1 MMRKVTLSSN
11 YLGRIIQVFNDKHW
25 NIADEDDAS
34 LFSRYCER
42 IGYLKEN
49 DKKDLI
55 LGLTE
60 RYLWIQDNAY
70 IEHLISALERFVD
83 SEEVNLNNRGICVL
97 PLVDPQNKGKPKSSY
112 SVAYDFNNVKLRYNR
127 KLANYRF
134 EVLSN
139 ENDVVQKINYENNVL
154 VLVDDFIGTG
164 ETAVKGI
171 NDILSKVA
179 DRNRI
184 YVIAL
189 VAQNVGIEAIESLGI
204 RIYAD
209 VIRFK
214 GISDYYKD
222 EELIEKINL
231 MEAIERKLAIKRKYR
246 FGYGASEAL
255 VTMKRTP
262 NNTFPVFWEENDRA
276 NKAPFPRF

>member
-1 MMRKVTLSSN
+1 MRRYKAGRAETVIGFGRSSPKIRTKARLSC
-11 YLGRIIQVFNDKHW
+11 W
-25 NIADEDDAS
+25 
-34 LFSRYCER
+34 
-42 IGYLKEN
+42 
-49 DKKDLI
+49 
-55 LGLTE
+55 
-60 RYLWIQDNAY
+60 
-70 IEHLISALERFVD
+70 SA
-83 SEEVNLNNRGICVL
+83 
-97 PLVDPQNKGKPKSSY
+97 
-112 SVAYDFNNVKLRYNR
+112 
-127 KLANYRF
+127 
-134 EVLSN
+134 
-139 ENDVVQKINYENNVL
+139 
-154 VLVDDFIGTG
+154 FIGTG

-276 NKAPFPRF
+276 NKAPFPRL